1 MPPRMPAHKFTLLA
15 SATFHYEI
23 SKCVAQKAISRI
35 NRLFSDL
42 KSCRCSSV
50 VEARLLRFW
59 EARNVKRGGE
69 LMSADLLFMEVNGTI
84 IFVEITHVRC
94 PPPPWLCEVEAE
106 EEKKEGKKKTRKRV
120 RFNLNVQTF
129 ESTLPSS
136 LEDEDELVFNL
147 NVQTFESTLP
157 SSLEDEN
164 DYEDDAD
171 DEEDDNQ
178 DVTPLLNP
186 DENIAQWKA
195 VKAKPVRRVK
205 QLMKENIEPDS
216 DDQAKPLMKEII
228 VNTSLAD
235 WLASPKEWFV

>member
-1 MPPRMPAHKFTLLA
+1 MRCDSYVFTLIVFN
-15 SATFHYEI
+15 S
-23 SKCVAQKAISRI
+23 
-35 NRLFSDL
+35 
-42 KSCRCSSV
+42 RCSSV

-69 LMSADLLFMEVNGTI
+69 LMWADLLFMEVNGTI
-84 IFVEITHVRC
+84 IFVEINHVC
-94 PPPPWLCEVEAE
+94 FPSPAWLCEVEAE

-129 ESTLPSS
+129 EPTLPSS
-136 LEDEDELVFNL
+136 LEDEDELVYGAN
-147 NVQTFESTLP
+147 
-157 SSLEDEN
+157 
-164 DYEDDAD
+164 DAD
-171 DEEDDNQ
+171 DEEDDGQN
-178 DVTPLLNP
+178 VTPLLNP

-205 QLMKENIEPDS
+205 QLMKENVEPDS

-235 WLASPKEWFV
+235 WLASPKTFHGNGLCKRSQLVISPTWKTGQKFHTDSPL

>member
-1 MPPRMPAHKFTLLA
+1 MAA
-15 SATFHYEI
+15 
-23 SKCVAQKAISRI
+23 
-35 NRLFSDL
+35 N
-42 KSCRCSSV
+42 
-50 VEARLLRFW
+50 
-59 EARNVKRGGE
+59 
-69 LMSADLLFMEVNGTI
+69 I
-84 IFVEITHVRC
+84 IGKPCT
-94 PPPPWLCEVEAE
+94 LCEVEAE

-136 LEDEDELVFNL
+136 LEDEDELVYGASDLEKVDYNTVML
-147 NVQTFESTLP
+147 MMKKMMES
-157 SSLEDEN
+157 EDEN